1 MSWFRSAVNKA
12 VEAGNRNN
20 LARAVKGYADSVVH
34 HAGQAVAEGA
44 KILQDRI
51 GSRDFR
57 SVKQTVK
64 RLEEAAVTF
73 RGPERVQLLRRWL
86 IVLKEIEKLSE
97 EYRKPLEQYL
107 GSDDS
112 KNNPKVLYYDSD
124 VGGEPMT
131 FRDVFL
137 QSQALEG
144 IALSMI
150 LEAPNEEEVSL
161 LLDMFGLC
169 LTGGK
174 EVHHAIVSSI
184 QDLSQAFSAYEDEV
198 LVKREELL
206 QFAQCA
212 ITGLKFNFNLGRID
226 AEATRLNQKLDELIT
241 SKTTSSEAPVGALE
255 GAVTLLTIQSLKE
268 DLAKIHVCSRLEGLL
283 LQKKILS
290 NGDSSEVHAQ
300 KVDKLKV
307 LSESLASTIG
317 KAEKRISENRSQKE
331 EALRVRVT
339 KSSEATEKE
348 KEIAAEIGGLEKE
361 RDCLEAELKKVNISL
376 SAAQARLRNIVE
388 ERAQFDEANNQIV
401 AHLKAKDDDL
411 SRSIASCKVEAN
423 VLTTWINFLEDTW
436 VLQSNYAE
444 LMGKKINDE
453 LEKHEDY
460 FVNLASQLLSTYK
473 QELGPSITR
482 IRKFVENLKNLSD
495 GLEFASSEDKDPNVP
510 HPRKALE
517 EEYLEFEAKIVT
529 TFSIVDNMREQ
540 FYSQQNKISRKDVS
554 RVKELL
560 DEVEMLRT
568 EFESIERPNL
578 EMEALSPKGE
588 TSTPRAETPREA
600 HWKSPFHSS
609 DQGNAD
615 SLKGGCDDKRPGSPL
630 KVDQVLDTEAELA
643 KLESEFGKV
652 GEAGEEIN
660 EWEFDELERELRSS
674 DLVK

>member
-97 EYRKPLEQYL
+97 EYRKPLEQSL

-198 LVKREELL
+198 LVKHEELL

-268 DLAKIHVCSRLEGLL
+268 DLAKIRVCSRLEGLL

-401 AHLKAKDDDL
+401 AHLKAKDNDL

-460 FVNLASQLLSTYK
+460 FVNLATQLLSTYK
-473 QELGPSITR
+473 QELGPSITS